1 MPARLV
7 DLAECRDVGG
17 DDDAAGRTGKLPSFR
32 VDDRPARPDQ
42 VDGAVGL
49 AVCERRV
56 RRAVQNLNRPGAER
70 ENAERDPDQRRETAD
85 PDEEAGAAEVRRVGA
100 RVRLEAAA
108 AGKVARELDPAPG
121 IGG

>member
-7 DLAECRDVGG
+7 DLTECRDVGG
-17 DDDAAGRTGKLPSFR
+17 DDDAAGRAGKLPSLR
-32 VDDRPARPDQ
+32 VDDRAARPDQ

-49 AVCERRV
+49 AVGERRV
-56 RRAVQNLNRPGAER
+56 RRSVQNLNRPGAQR
-70 ENAERDPDQRRETAD
+70 ENAERDPDERRKAAD